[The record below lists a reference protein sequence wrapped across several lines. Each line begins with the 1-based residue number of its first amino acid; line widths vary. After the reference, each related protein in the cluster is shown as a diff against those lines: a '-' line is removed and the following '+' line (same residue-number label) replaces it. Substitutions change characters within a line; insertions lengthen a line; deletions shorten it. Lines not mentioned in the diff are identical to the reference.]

1 MIVVMREISLHFIR
15 ITALSP
21 ISTNQ
26 EDVDSYARF
35 ILLMYS
41 SSSLIYNNI
50 SVITTHSES
59 VKFLLVIQMIL
70 NYVEVPL

>member
-50 SVITTHSES
+50 SGINTHSES